1 MDAARLAH
9 KRGAQT
15 TSVARPDPSGDAAV
29 CVDAAEEIQRKQQRD
44 AARLLRRLEQ
54 VGVAD
59 LTIHYRLE
67 GSSATLP
74 GTLIRFVVVSVLFRL
89 DSVRKWHLAWSRKLL
104 PEVVGRWL
112 KVESLAEMAEYATVD
127 WVPPQIL
134 LDTLAWQVGECL
146 TQFGLPQPAAVIRQT
161 IAALLLREAKRC
173 GEGVTLDRSC
183 WRRMAEKGKRRL
195 PAAREAECQQRINFV
210 LGQVDLSEVAPRRW
224 LKMPELTAAERVRL
238 EAVRVAAPSERLQAL
253 QHAFA
258 AGLFDF
264 VPNLLACSYSRH
276 GRRAHHPLLLLKI
289 WLAILAVG
297 SSSPGEFLHLLD
309 DSLQLRLF
317 LEVMSQQK
325 LPSERRIKG
334 FVTERLAPVIEYL
347 VLWQQFLLIRQQGID
362 IDADFGTD
370 SADMHAQA
378 RMKSDAAAK
387 QVTGLLGWLIAEC
400 RRFCAAT
407 GRTGFSAEERAVL
420 QRAFE
425 ELNWKSLGNFGR
437 SRQGLLHAIRDTLG
451 GQFVTPLPSPVAVD
465 CLPRA
470 GPVPVDVATLAQE
483 LAAEWLARMNV
494 FGANF
499 DSSVC
504 YDPEGSA
511 HTKRGKTVHGYGVQF
526 LADLNFGLIWAF
538 AVFPAGDGFRP
549 QIAEWV
555 VETKRLFGWERMQLT
570 SDREYTIAKAIHQW
584 HAAQVFHYGPRAD
597 IDEKKKGIFSERDFA
612 VHEQY
617 AICPNGMHLQRKP
630 NLFVRGSSE
639 QWRYQAKASDC
650 LGCPLRGQCTTGKN
664 PRMLCVNVYREDL
677 EIHAARMKADP
688 QRTRDLLGRHRAT
701 SEGIVNNLMNHHG
714 VRRARWKGLALARV
728 QVGLAI
734 VMLNTL
740 KWFKIRCGQLTPMT
754 LSSAV

>member
-1 MDAARLAH
+1 MD
-9 KRGAQT
+9 T
-15 TSVARPDPSGDAAV
+15 AV
-29 CVDAAEEIQRKQQRD
+29 CVDPAGEVQRKQQRD
-44 AARLLRRLEQ
+44 AARLLQRLERIPTP
-54 VGVAD
+54 D
-59 LTIHYRLE
+59 LLIHYRLE
-67 GSSATLP
+67 GSAATLP
-74 GTLIRFVVVSVLFRL
+74 GTLIRFLVVAALFRL
-89 DSVRKWHLAWSRKLL
+89 DSAKKWRLAFARKLL
-104 PEVVGRWL
+104 PEAVARWL
-112 KVESLAEMAEYATVD
+112 KVESVEEMAEHATVD

-134 LDTLAWQVGECL
+134 SDALSWRVSECL
-146 TQFGLPQPAAVIRQT
+146 TQCGLPQPAAVIRQM

-173 GEGVTLDRSC
+173 GDGVTLNRNF
-183 WRRMAEKGKRRL
+183 WGRMAEKGERFL
-195 PAAREAECQQRINFV
+195 PAALVAECQQRIDFV
-210 LGQVDLSEVAPRRW
+210 LGQIGLSEVAPCRW
-224 LKMPELTAAERVRL
+224 LKMPELTAAERARL

-253 QHAFA
+253 QQAFA

-289 WLAILAVG
+289 WLAILTVG
-297 SSSPGEFLHLLD
+297 SSSPGEFLHVLD

-347 VLWQQFLLIRQQGID
+347 VLWHQFLLIREKGID
-362 IDADFGTD
+362 IGADFGTD

-387 QVTGLLGWLIAEC
+387 QVTGLLSWLIAEC
-400 RRFCAAT
+400 RRFCEAT
-407 GRTGFSAEERAVL
+407 GRSGFSAEDRAVVL
-420 QRAFE
+420 RAFE

-437 SRQGLLHAIRDTLG
+437 NRQGLLGAIRDTLG

-465 CLPRA
+465 RLPRA
-470 GPVPVDVATLAQE
+470 GPIPTEVAAFAQG
-483 LAAEWLARMNV
+483 LAAEWLVRMKV
-494 FGANF
+494 FGEKF
-499 DSSVC
+499 DSSVF

-526 LADLNFGLIWAF
+526 LTDLNFGLVWAF

-555 VETKRLFGWERMQLT
+555 VETKRLVGWERIQLT

-584 HAAQVFHYGPRAD
+584 HAEQVFHYGPRAD
-597 IDEKKKGIFSERDFA
+597 IDEKKKGIFGERDFE
-612 VHEQY
+612 VCEQH
-617 AICPNGMHLQRKP
+617 AICPNGVHLRRKP
-630 NLFVRGSSE
+630 NLFARGSSE

-688 QRTRDLLGRHRAT
+688 ERTRDLLGRHRAT
-701 SEGIVNNLMNHHG
+701 SEGIVNNLMNHQG
-714 VRRARWKGLALARV
+714 VRHARWKGLALARV

-740 KWFKIRCGQLTPMT
+740 KWFKIRCGQLAPMT
-754 LSSAV
+754 LKAAA